1 MDNQSQ
7 QTQQEAILH
16 AQDYLQVLR
25 SRWKEAL
32 LVFLL
37 VFVSSAI
44 VTKLQ
49 TPKYT
54 SIMSFEI
61 KPPRDL
67 INVTAGADSNPIL
80 AVTSETGNYM
90 QTQFEILVSQQNL
103 IAIANKL
110 DLLNEWQVDE
120 TMAAASLSGM
130 IKVKPRNNTNIVDI
144 VAENSDPRV
153 AQQIC
158 QAVAD
163 CYRELRENRENSI
176 ITEAINKRYE
186 VLRSRQD
193 ELERKADVVRQYIRS
208 GKYIQGIWNTAT
220 ARGSAVP
227 TSTGSEEQTLSD
239 LNGKKLQLDA
249 QIAEM
254 TVHIGKL
261 QNLKDDELLSYVT
274 RTGLLTA
281 ESYCSAKV
289 RELNDQ
295 YTKEEEQRTQMLI
308 SGYGA
313 LHPSIL
319 RVDEAHKHTRELL
332 YAELVGMRDAM
343 IDQLDVKKSE
353 LQDLTAR
360 LNEAKDRLR
369 DKTLEDQKVQTALQ
383 EYAAEKQRYDKLEN
397 DYIADKMRMM
407 APRTSLEVY
416 TRPVVATA
424 PSSPKYKL
432 NLIVGAVAGVVFGIV
447 VAFIYNYFDS
457 SVKTLE
463 DAERSLGLPVLGVIP
478 QDAGLL
484 ILQGGNSPDA
494 EAYRILRT
502 NIELK
507 KTVFK
512 STVYTVVSANAAE
525 GKTTTLSNLAFT
537 FAQAGFSTL
546 MVDADLR
553 RPRLARYA
561 ELKSEVGL
569 SNYLVGE
576 KELKDVIFQTGED
589 NLYLMPSGPIPV
601 DPSGLIGSYR
611 MDKLIAEVSKKFDIV
626 LLDSPPVL
634 GVSDASLLVSK
645 SDATLLVLQ
654 PRKMPLK
661 ALQRAKMLIQNA
673 GGQIMGLVMNNVDIS
688 GDTQYQYYT
697 TYYSYYTKENNGRKE
712 PSSRRSSSSRGS
724 AVAAAEVPQSAPE
737 KEATETHQE
746 QKVVKATAHHAYSGE
761 EEDIY

>member
-1 MDNQSQ
+1 MDQQSQ
-7 QTQQEAILH
+7 QSQQEVILH

-54 SIMSFEI
+54 SVMSFEI
-61 KPPRDL
+61 RPPKDL
-67 INVTAGADSNPIL
+67 INVTAGTDISPIQS
-80 AVTSETGNYM
+80 AMAETGNYM

-110 DLLNEWQVDE
+110 DLLNEWQMDE

-130 IKVKPRNNTNIVDI
+130 IKVKPRSSTNIVD
-144 VAENSDPRV
+144 VEVENSDPRV

-158 QAVAD
+158 QSVAD
-163 CYRELRENRENSI
+163 CYTEMRENRENEV

-208 GKYIQGIWNTAT
+208 GKYIQGIWNTAN
-220 ARGSAVP
+220 AHGSSVP
-227 TSTGSEEQTLSD
+227 TSSGSEEQTLME
-239 LNGKKLQLDA
+239 LNNKKLQLDA

-261 QNLKDDELLSYVT
+261 QNLKDEELLSYVT

-295 YTKEEEQRTQMLI
+295 YTKEEEQRNQMLI
-308 SGYGA
+308 SGYGKK
-313 LHPSIL
+313 HPNII
-319 RVDEAHKHTRELL
+319 RVDESHKHTRELL

-353 LQDLTAR
+353 LQNLTQRLADAR
-360 LNEAKDRLR
+360 DRLR

-407 APRTSLEVY
+407 APRICMEIY

-432 NLIVGAVAGVVFGIV
+432 NLIVGAVAGVIFGIV
-447 VAFIYNYFDS
+447 VAFIYNYFDT

-507 KTVFK
+507 KNLFK
-512 STVYTVVSANAAE
+512 STVYTIVSANAAE

-546 MVDADLR
+546 MLDADLR

-561 ELKSEVGL
+561 ELKSDVGL

-576 KELKDVIFQTGED
+576 LELKDVIFQTGEP
-589 NLYLMPSGPIPV
+589 NLYLLPSGPVPT

-611 MDKLIAEVSKKFDIV
+611 MDRLISEVSKKFDVV
-626 LLDSPPVL
+626 LIDSPPVL

-661 ALQRAKMLIQNA
+661 ALMRAKMLIQNA
-673 GGQIMGLVMNNVDIS
+673 GGQLMGLVMNNVDIS

-697 TYYSYYTKENNGRKE
+697 TYYSYYSSDPTRRE
-712 PSSRRSSSSRGS
+712 PSSKKRKSASTSATVASTPAETAPVAEEKNLAADKPSRR
-724 AVAAAEVPQSAPE
+724 V
-737 KEATETHQE
+737 ET
-746 QKVVKATAHHAYSGE
+746 TPDD
-761 EEDIY
+761 EDIY